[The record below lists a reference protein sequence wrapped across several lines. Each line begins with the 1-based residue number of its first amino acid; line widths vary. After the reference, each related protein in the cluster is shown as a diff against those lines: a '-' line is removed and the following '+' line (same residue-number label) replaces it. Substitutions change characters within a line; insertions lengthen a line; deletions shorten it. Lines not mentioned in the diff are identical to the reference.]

1 MKPRQGRDLPEVRMD
16 PRSLVPCFLP
26 QPLFCDTVQSVCP
39 VVDGV
44 DRLTRIQVERKG
56 KK

>member
-1 MKPRQGRDLPEVRMD
+1 MKPRQGRDLPEVRMH